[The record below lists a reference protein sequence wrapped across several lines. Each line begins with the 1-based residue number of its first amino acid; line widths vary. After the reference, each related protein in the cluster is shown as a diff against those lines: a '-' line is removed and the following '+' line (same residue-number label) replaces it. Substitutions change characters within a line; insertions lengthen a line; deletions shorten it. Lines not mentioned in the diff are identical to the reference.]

1 MEAERIK
8 NSRARSAKFA
18 LARRTNAPRLTA
30 SHDQKLVRSQQANPH
45 LIMGFINHG
54 GPAMRLIYLARS
66 SLLDWAQPF
75 IRSKRVLTSVKT
87 FYSLELS
94 IANTKRD
101 IAVLEAE
108 WAYISRP
115 DRVMAL
121 SNGLLE
127 MAPIGQDRILPLD
140 AIPMRIDSN
149 CIDTKIGKP
158 VGKNRRGD
166 KTGK

>member
-1 MEAERIK
+1 
-8 NSRARSAKFA
+8 
-18 LARRTNAPRLTA
+18 
-30 SHDQKLVRSQQANPH
+30 
-45 LIMGFINHG
+45 
-54 GPAMRLIYLARS
+54 MRLI
-66 SLLDWAQPF
+66 LLSALILVGLGTTLYQ
-75 IRSKRVLTSVKT
+75 VKT
-87 FYSLELS
+87 SIDERQDLLSSLELS

-140 AIPMRIDSN
+140 AIPMRIEFN
-149 CIDTKIGKP
+149 TVTDTKIGKVSWEKP
-158 VGKNRRGD
+158 SVEAKQANNSAKVVR
-166 KTGK
+166 

>member
-1 MEAERIK
+1 
-8 NSRARSAKFA
+8 
-18 LARRTNAPRLTA
+18 
-30 SHDQKLVRSQQANPH
+30 
-45 LIMGFINHG
+45 
-54 GPAMRLIYLARS
+54 MRLI
-66 SLLDWAQPF
+66 LLSALILVGLGTTLYQ
-75 IRSKRVLTSVKT
+75 VKT
-87 FYSLELS
+87 SIDERQDLLNSLELS

-140 AIPMRIDSN
+140 AIPMRIDLN
-149 CIDTKIGKP
+149 TVIDTKIGKASWEEP
-158 VGKNRRGD
+158 SLETKKGNNSAKVVR
-166 KTGK
+166 